1 MIIFNK
7 KKYPT
12 LIHAFIDQKIIAV
25 VDIESLRSSYPDLYI
40 IYNKI
45 IQRQKYKKFTYN
57 MDRVSV
63 KAYDLNLV
71 NITLNGTS
79 RFYRG
84 SVPSVHYFINK
95 NGIRNL

>member
-1 MIIFNK
+1 MIIFNN
-7 KKYPT
+7 KKYST
-12 LIHAFIDQKIIAV
+12 LIHAFIDQNIV

-45 IQRQKYKKFTYN
+45 VQRQKYKKFTYN

-71 NITLNGTS
+71 NVTLNGTA
-79 RFYRG
+79 RFYYG